1 MKATIVSHEV
11 PPQASSAE
19 IHRFRFKLDDGTA
32 PPLTESI
39 SLRTAR
45 VIVDNLPDGNAFIKM
60 LQAIVKTQPDRYD
73 ALVGTEYPD
82 HFNNNGTDKRR
93 TTDRTDEGPRA

>member
-1 MKATIVSHEV
+1 MKATIISHEV

-19 IHRFRFKLDDGTA
+19 IHRFLFKLDDGTA

-45 VIVDNLPDGNAFIKM
+45 VIVDNLADGNAFIKM
-60 LQAIVKTQPDRYD
+60 LHAIVKAQPDQYD

-82 HFNNNGTDKRR
+82 HFNNSPSDKRR
-93 TTDRTDEGPRA
+93 VTDRKSEGPRH

>member
-1 MKATIVSHEV
+1 MKATIVSHEE
-11 PPQASSAE
+11 PPETSAAE
-19 IHRFRFKLDDGTA
+19 IHRFSFKLEDGNA

-60 LQAIVKTQPDRYD
+60 LQAIVNAQPGQYD
-73 ALVGTEYPD
+73 ALVGNVFPD
-82 HFNNNGTDKRR
+82 HFSTSPSDDRR
-93 TTDRTDEGPRA
+93 MPGRNSEGPPP